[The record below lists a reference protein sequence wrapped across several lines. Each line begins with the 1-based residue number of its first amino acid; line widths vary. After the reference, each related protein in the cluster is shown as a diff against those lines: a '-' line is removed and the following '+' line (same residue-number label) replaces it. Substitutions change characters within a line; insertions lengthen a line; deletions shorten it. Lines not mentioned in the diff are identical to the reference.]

1 MYLCDCEIIPLPP
14 NTRGIKFRSQQT
26 NISYDKLQ
34 MTWELASLPLKATGL
49 FLTNLCDY
57 IRLLTSQ
64 SVIYMPKVGMLISKA
79 PKTSFSYANIARAA
93 TLSLAVV
100 VLSSLLACSKPATPP
115 DPIRA
120 VKVMKVGASGVEAA
134 YEYAGEVRARV
145 ESRLGFRVVGK
156 ITKRQAEVGQRVKV
170 GQLLA
175 QIDPQDYKLAFEAS
189 SAQVAAA
196 ATNRD
201 LAAADYKRF
210 AALKAQNF
218 ISGAELERRETTL
231 KAAQAQ
237 LEQAQ
242 AQLKSQGNQTG
253 YANLVA
259 DVSGIVTAV
268 EAEPGQVVAAGTPV
282 VRIAQ
287 DGARDVVFNVP
298 EDRLRETLVGTA
310 VTVKQWAQEGQT
322 QGRVR
327 EVAASADPA
336 TRTFPIKVAVDA
348 KDAPALGSTVYVY
361 PASSFAGV
369 QVIKL
374 PTSALFESG
383 KASHVW
389 VLDTTSM
396 TVKSTPVKVATAD
409 GNEAVIESGLQTGM
423 QVVTAGV
430 HVLAAGQKVTIYK
443 DNTALAQQNIA
454 GAATKSVAIVSAT
467 SAPSAS
473 AAAK

>member
-1 MYLCDCEIIPLPP
+1 MLIH
-14 NTRGIKFRSQQT
+14 NVVKTTF
-26 NISYDKLQ
+26 
-34 MTWELASLPLKATGL
+34 
-49 FLTNLCDY
+49 
-57 IRLLTSQ
+57 SQ
-64 SVIYMPKVGMLISKA
+64 S
-79 PKTSFSYANIARAA
+79 NIARAA
-93 TLSLAVV
+93 TLFVAITL
-100 VLSSLLACSKPATPP
+100 VLSVAACSKPAPQA
-115 DPIRA
+115 DPVRA
-120 VKVMKVGASGVEAA
+120 VKVMKVGTSGVQAVH
-134 YEYAGEVRARV
+134 EYAGEVRARV
-145 ESRLGFRVVGK
+145 ESRLGFRVAGK
-156 ITKRQAEVGQRVKV
+156 IVKRQAEVGQRVKV
-170 GQLLA
+170 GQILA
-175 QIDPQDYKLAFEAS
+175 QIDPQDYKLAFEAG
-189 SAQVAAA
+189 SALVAAA

-210 AALKAQNF
+210 AALKDQNF

-242 AQLKSQGNQTG
+242 AQLKSQSNQTG

-259 DVSGIVTAV
+259 DVAGIVTAV

-298 EDRLRETLVGTA
+298 EDRLRDTLVGTA
-310 VTVKQWAQEGQT
+310 VTVKQWAQEGQS

-348 KDAPALGSTVYVY
+348 KEAPALGSTVYVY
-361 PASSFAGV
+361 PASGFAGV

-374 PTSALFESG
+374 PTSALFQSG

-389 VLDTTSM
+389 VLDTQSM
-396 TVKSTPVKVATAD
+396 TVKSTPVQVATAD

-443 DNTALAQQNIA
+443 ENTALAQQNIA
-454 GAATKSVAIVSAT
+454 GAATKNVVPLALVP
-467 SAPSAS
+467 APSAS
-473 AAAK
+473 AAVK